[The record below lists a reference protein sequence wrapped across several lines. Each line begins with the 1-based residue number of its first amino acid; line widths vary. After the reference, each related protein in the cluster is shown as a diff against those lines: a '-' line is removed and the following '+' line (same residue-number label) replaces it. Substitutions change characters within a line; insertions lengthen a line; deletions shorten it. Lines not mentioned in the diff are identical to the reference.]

1 MKKQASD
8 WRLVPRSGGRGRMEK
23 SRVKHKTRAAF
34 KVAPMG
40 RWAGAGGGQS
50 FFILKKAEATGKTVK
65 IGHSC
70 AAVTYH
76 KPPSGLS
83 GWSKANRATGEGE
96 GRGDVL
102 VLPRKKILG
111 RRVHEKCGVRTSV
124 FSTHRAGALC
134 ALATNLQRLIE
145 GWG

>member
-8 WRLVPRSGGRGRMEK
+8 YELRRGVLGFDRRGK
-23 SRVKHKTRAAF
+23 SRVKHKNRAAF

-102 VLPRKKILG
+102 VLPRKKNTG
-111 RRVHEKCGVRTSV
+111 Q
-124 FSTHRAGALC
+124 AGA
-134 ALATNLQRLIE
+134 
-145 GWG
+145 